1 MFGLA
6 EKIFHDIDPK
16 GNYIRNISIYLQ
28 QLNFVGLYVP
38 NDLSLQIERK
48 HTCSVCIQSLFKSTD
63 MN

>member
-28 QLNFVGLYVP
+28 QLNFVGLYVAD
-38 NDLSLQIERK
+38 DLSL
-48 HTCSVCIQSLFKSTD
+48 
-63 MN
+63 